1 MTPIET
7 ERLLLREF
15 TLDDAP
21 GYLALNGDPEVLR
34 YTYDTPMQTLEDA
47 RRILREA
54 PLADYATYGY
64 GRVAC
69 ILKETGELVGF
80 TGLKYLPEFGET
92 DIGYRFVRHCW
103 GQGLATESALPLMAY
118 GREVLG
124 LERIV
129 GLVDPENVASARVL
143 VKLGLAFEE
152 KRFIPEI
159 GSEMD
164 VYA

>member
-1 MTPIET
+1 MK
-7 ERLLLREF
+7 RLLVISYYWPP
-15 TLDDAP
+15 A
-21 GYLALNGDPEVLR
+21 GGGGV
-34 YTYDTPMQTLEDA
+34 Q
-47 RRILREA
+47 
-54 PLADYATYGY
+54 
-64 GRVAC
+64 RVAKFC
-69 ILKETGELVGF
+69 
-80 TGLKYLPEFGET
+80 KYLPEFGET

-143 VKLGLAFEE
+143 VKLGLAFEG

-159 GSEMD
+159 GSDMD